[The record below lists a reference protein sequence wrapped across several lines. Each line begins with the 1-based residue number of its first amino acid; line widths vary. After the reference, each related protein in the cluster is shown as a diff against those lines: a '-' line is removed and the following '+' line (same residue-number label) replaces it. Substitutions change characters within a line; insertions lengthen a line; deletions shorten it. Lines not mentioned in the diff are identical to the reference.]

1 MRSNSGQ
8 PLLRAL
14 ELLTSLALF
23 AIVLLTFLDVF
34 ARYLFS
40 SPIKGSLE
48 IIQFAMALVIFTAL
62 PLVTRQR
69 EQVTV
74 SLIEGLISAPEAR
87 RIKQVA
93 CDLVSLIAVALLTWR
108 LWIQAG
114 ELAVA
119 NTRTIV
125 LGWPMAPLTYVMSV
139 CAAAT
144 MLVIALQIWHGLTD
158 PSASAAST
166 AP

>member
-1 MRSNSGQ
+1 MQSKHSSSLVG
-8 PLLRAL
+8 AL
-14 ELLTSLALF
+14 ELLT
-23 AIVLLTFLDVF
+23 AIFLMLMVVLTFLDVF
-34 ARYLFS
+34 ARYLFA

-69 EQVTV
+69 EQITV
-74 SLIEGLISAPEAR
+74 SLVEGLVKGASAR
-87 RIKQVA
+87 RAKQII
-93 CDLVSLIAVALLTWR
+93 CDLISLAAVGLLTWR

-114 ELAVA
+114 ELVAA

-125 LGWPMAPLTYVMSV
+125 LGWPMGPLAYAMTA

-144 MLVIALQIWHGLTD
+144 AFIIALQIMKGD
-158 PSASAAST
+158 AK
-166 AP
+166 